1 MKEADTMRSATIP
14 TIKGASLSAFQAH
27 PGYRRLLAPQRPAVG
42 VFLPARFHE
51 GDMCALAGKAEWV
64 EFGFAGRVIK
74 PQP

>member
-1 MKEADTMRSATIP
+1 MRSATIP

-27 PGYRRLLAPQRPAVG
+27 PGYRRLLAPQRPTIG

-51 GDMCALAGKAEWV
+51 DDMCALAGKVERV
-64 EFGFAGRVIK
+64 EFGFAGRAIR